1 MVAGHARNA
10 RIAVQIVVDRGNG
23 ENDRANES
31 VPDRVAS
38 LALRKHK
45 SDSVAGRLARI
56 GSDRVAADFVQY
68 HADFVHLNLNQKS
81 LEIFS
86 SYDRST
92 NLVLLNVHWPI
103 KRYLDEGM
111 IVHPA
116 GEVRV
121 SKPTAL
127 GVQKMS
133 VQQLRVH
140 HLMVFLFVQRNL
152 RRNLMRKIIKNQS

>member
-23 ENDRANES
+23 ENDRANEP

-38 LALRKHK
+38 LALREHK

-56 GSDRVAADFVQY
+56 GSDRVATDFVQY
-68 HADFVHLNLNQKS
+68 HADFVHLNSNKS
-81 LEIFS
+81 SVPIS
-86 SYDRST
+86 AYDRPT
-92 NLVLLNVHWPI
+92 NLVLLDVHGPI

-116 GEVRV
+116 GEVGVGKPAAFGVEKMRV
-121 SKPTAL
+121 
-127 GVQKMS
+127 
-133 VQQLRVH
+133 
-140 HLMVFLFVQRNL
+140 
-152 RRNLMRKIIKNQS
+152 